1 VKDLSATDAARRFSE
16 VLDSVE
22 HRNESYR
29 VIRAGR
35 PIARI
40 TPVGH
45 ANGAIIVDFLTRHQ
59 PDPGWLD
66 DLRSVRELLRDEA
79 PAWPA

>member
-1 VKDLSATDAARRFSE
+1 MKDVSATDAARRFSE

-35 PIARI
+35 PVARI
-40 TPVGH
+40 TPVSR
-45 ANGAIIVDFLTRHQ
+45 ANGMLVLEFLTGRI
-59 PDPGWLD
+59 PDAGWAE
-66 DLRSVRELLRDEA
+66 DLRSMRAMLRDEA
-79 PAWPA
+79 PIWPD